1 MPNVVGMTKE
11 AALKLLAERGFTN
24 VVTLDTAS
32 EKPKGEVISQSTEKN
47 AEIDVNTEIRLEIS
61 EGPEPSVD
69 PTEDTTKPTTGTPTE
84 TTAPAEPAPTRV
96 TFSLP
101 VRTTTYYLTILQN
114 ETVIVDNVE
123 IAPGSSGYEINL
135 FGSGTVN
142 YDLYIDGEFYQ
153 TQRVEF

>member
-1 MPNVVGMTKE
+1 M
-11 AALKLLAERGFTN
+11 
-24 VVTLDTAS
+24 
-32 EKPKGEVISQSTEKN
+32 
-47 AEIDVNTEIRLEIS
+47 
-61 EGPEPSVD
+61 
-69 PTEDTTKPTTGTPTE
+69 
-84 TTAPAEPAPTRV
+84 

-101 VRTTTYYLTILQN
+101 VRTPTYYLTILQN
-114 ETVIVDNVE
+114 ETVIVNNVE